1 MEEAAEP
8 RWLDRELLPSCWDE
22 EQVAKAQRRWMN
34 SDGALFKMRE
44 KKSRL
49 CLGGNKKQV
58 DMSSIKIE
66 REERNVQGKSS
77 GGSFWN
83 ERRNPRTVGN
93 VPWWEMGGASN
104 PLLLLLLLL
113 LFLVLLLNCP
123 KCLSEEPWNSP
134 PFSTLILLC
143 IYKIYSCQG
152 PVRQSPKNPKRIPS
166 TARRKSQIIDK
177 KLFRRILTDSF

>member
-1 MEEAAEP
+1 
-8 RWLDRELLPSCWDE
+8 
-22 EQVAKAQRRWMN
+22 
-34 SDGALFKMRE
+34 
-44 KKSRL
+44 
-49 CLGGNKKQV
+49 
-58 DMSSIKIE
+58 MSSIKIE
-66 REERNVQGKSS
+66 REERNAQGKSS

-104 PLLLLLLLL
+104 PLLLLL

-166 TARRKSQIIDK
+166 TAQRKSQIIDK
-177 KLFRRILTDSF
+177 KLFRRILTDSFLNNAKESLKNPFKIPLKILGKSLWKIPWRIPKMLLDPTKNP